1 MSVCCWVRFDKPSCQ
16 LMVEIKLHCKQV
28 KRIKSK
34 KHWLKSS
41 IGKSKDLFFSIKDIF
56 LKISELYFKYCFH
69 ILYFLAWG
77 QQFWKE
83 KKKNCKLKKRKEK
96 SHFQSIGKKTNF
108 WDLFKGVKKNQNKI
122 IFLMPVN
129 MVYLCAKDLFG
140 NKENNKIYQSV
151 IVFFFFFVN
160 LF

>member
-1 MSVCCWVRFDKPSCQ
+1 MFSYTVFSGMGTTV
-16 LMVEIKLHCKQV
+16 
-28 KRIKSK
+28 
-34 KHWLKSS
+34 LK
-41 IGKSKDLFFSIKDIF
+41 G
-56 LKISELYFKYCFH
+56 E
-69 ILYFLAWG
+69 
-77 QQFWKE
+77 
-83 KKKNCKLKKRKEK
+83 KKNCKLKKRKEK

-108 WDLFKGVKKNQNKI
+108 WDLFKGVKKNRNKI

-151 IVFFFFFVN
+151 IVFFFFFFVN